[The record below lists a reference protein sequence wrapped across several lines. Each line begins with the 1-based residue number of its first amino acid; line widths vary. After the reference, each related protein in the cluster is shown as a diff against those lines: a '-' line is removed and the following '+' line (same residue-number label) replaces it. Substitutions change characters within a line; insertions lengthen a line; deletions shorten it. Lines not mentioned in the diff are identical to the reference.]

1 MYVYL
6 GTLENEHILMLYNK
20 MLTKSRLFRKRGT
33 RVAFYCILLFILT
46 SKINDI
52 ERTEYDLEEMIEI
65 TDMANDESI
74 QKLRNRD
81 CSKVTVQ
88 TGCQYISRSNTCTRL
103 AQSTPIAGSEYTH
116 LCLMMKFPDES
127 ISN

>member
-6 GTLENEHILMLYNK
+6 STEENERILILYNK
-20 MLTKSRLFRKRGT
+20 MLTKSRLFRQRGT

-65 TDMANDESI
+65 TDTANDESI

-81 CSKVTVQ
+81 CS
-88 TGCQYISRSNTCTRL
+88 
-103 AQSTPIAGSEYTH
+103 
-116 LCLMMKFPDES
+116 
-127 ISN
+127 